1 MEYILNL
8 IYPSKDKDIKEEN
21 KLNTIQER
29 NIRQQNKKAQYN
41 LHDPE
46 FEVEIG
52 NKYSSKK

>member
-1 MEYILNL
+1 MEYIQNL

-29 NIRQQNKKAQYN
+29 NNTQRNKKAQYN

-52 NKYSSKK
+52 NKCSSEK